1 MPFRVVIWNK
11 VFKKKYIKKKRATQT
26 EFEFKLALTLYTLT
40 AAVDWAAMVHEEEAE
55 WLNELY
61 ITVVLLDIVP
71 SFTLI

>member
-1 MPFRVVIWNK
+1 M
-11 VFKKKYIKKKRATQT
+11 
-26 EFEFKLALTLYTLT
+26 ALTLYTLA